1 MIPHEHGPEQLPEP
15 LVLGR
20 KGEAAGQTHTELAL
34 LLAQGGLVV
43 DAVEAAQVL
52 DEGAQV
58 VGHAVSDLTP
68 LDRRIAYR
76 AQLAAQEGHARRR

>member
-34 LLAQGGLVV
+34 LLAQGGLTVYGC
-43 DAVEAAQVL
+43 DAAQRSL
-52 DEGAQV
+52 G
-58 VGHAVSDLTP
+58 LP
-68 LDRRIAYR
+68 PP
-76 AQLAAQEGHARRR
+76 ARWAEEP

>member
-1 MIPHEHGPEQLPEP
+1 MSMARSSSPNRWFWA
-15 LVLGR
+15 R

-58 VGHAVSDLTP
+58 VGHAVRDLTP
-68 LDRRIAYR
+68 A
-76 AQLAAQEGHARRR
+76 

>member
-52 DEGAQV
+52 DEGA
-58 VGHAVSDLTP
+58 
-68 LDRRIAYR
+68 
-76 AQLAAQEGHARRR
+76 